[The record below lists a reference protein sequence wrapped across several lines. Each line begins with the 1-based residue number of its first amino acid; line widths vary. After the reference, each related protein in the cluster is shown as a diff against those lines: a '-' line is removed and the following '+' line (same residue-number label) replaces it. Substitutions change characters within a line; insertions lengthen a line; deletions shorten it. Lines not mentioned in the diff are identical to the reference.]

1 MTEATKET
9 TVANSLSI
17 ARRMIAGALGVGAV
31 LAGTA
36 APAQAQPNCTA
47 ADLAGIM
54 SGVTAA
60 TSVYLFTHPQV
71 NDFFTS
77 LKDVPKDARQAAL
90 ADYASANPQ
99 VQAELQGIRQ
109 PAVDFRNRC
118 G

>member
-1 MTEATKET
+1 MAI
-9 TVANSLSI
+9 SFSM
-17 ARRMIAGALGVGAV
+17 ARRMIAGALGAGAV
-31 LAGTA
+31 LVCA
-36 APAQAQPNCTA
+36 ASPAQAQPNCTA

-54 SGVTAA
+54 AGVTAS
-60 TSVYLFTHPQV
+60 TSAYLFTHPQV

-77 LKDVPKDARQAAL
+77 LKDVPKDQRQSAL

>member
-1 MTEATKET
+1 MANRFST
-9 TVANSLSI
+9 T
-17 ARRMIAGALGVGAV
+17 RRVIAGALGVGAV
-31 LAGTA
+31 LTGTA
-36 APAQAQPNCTA
+36 IPAQAQPNCTA

-54 SGVTAA
+54 SGITAA
-60 TSVYLFTHPQV
+60 TSAYLFTHPQV

-77 LKDVPKDARQAAL
+77 LKDVPKENRQAAL
-90 ADYASANPQ
+90 SDYAAANPQ